1 MSIKKVFPVDWKEV
15 EERVAA
21 QGVQLVSDKEPKST
35 ASGYR
40 DGGRFC
46 LCWLEQT
53 PTATLE
59 IEKIS
64 NEYSPAEDPLVRA
77 ISELLLGSLPFCMYR
92 NRNRKDLIIFEW
104 RKQKYQEARKD
115 VLQNMKDVYDFV
127 DL

>member
-53 PTATLE
+53 PTAILE

-64 NEYSPAEDPLVRA
+64 DISSPAEDPFVKA
-77 ISELLLGSLPFCMYR
+77 ISELLLGSSPFCMYR
-92 NRNRKDLIIFEW
+92 NRNRRGLIILEW
-104 RKQKYQEARKD
+104 RKQEYQEVRKD
-115 VLQNMKDVYDFV
+115 TLREMKDVYDFV